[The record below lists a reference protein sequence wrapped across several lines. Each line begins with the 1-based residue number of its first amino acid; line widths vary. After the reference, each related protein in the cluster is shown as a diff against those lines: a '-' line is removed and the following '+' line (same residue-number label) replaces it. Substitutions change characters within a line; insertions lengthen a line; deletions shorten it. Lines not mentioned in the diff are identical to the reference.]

1 MANPQQGEKSPQ
13 NQQNPRNPQSAPDQ
27 QKQQERD
34 HGQMGGQAPDPR
46 ETEGK
51 RKRPPADQGNT
62 GQGN

>member
-34 HGQMGGQAPDPR
+34 GGQMGGGPADKQQTR
-46 ETEGK
+46 GK
-51 RKRPPADQGNT
+51 RTKPPADQGDS